1 MVSFSQQ
8 SSYLHSKEITMSEAQ
23 AAAGGNSAGTGENTT
38 IFILEGEDGSSYK
51 CQFLDR
57 FELDGNDYAVLLKV
71 AEGEEDEEELDEDE
85 QPLVIMRVNE
95 SDSQTVFQV
104 IESEEEFNKV
114 VAFVEEMVEAESGA
128 MGDEDEE

>member
-1 MVSFSQQ
+1 
-8 SSYLHSKEITMSEAQ
+8 MSEAQ